1 MCKYAVERQ
10 STLFFALREIRN
22 IAERTLMMLTKN
34 TSPLLVRKSILSAA
48 MLLVVSLGCNLAQ
61 AQAVPES
68 ERVPVDVRRAT
79 LLVRD
84 IDKSLPLYRDAL
96 GLKVVY
102 DQRIGGGTDKDGKVT
117 PPTVRLVLLRANDV
131 FIGALGLMQR
141 LNDPNPPAPVNKR
154 PMAGA
159 SIIVINAKDLEE
171 RFEKIRAVPGV
182 TVATSPERIEYPA
195 PGGGVIPVLFSAVY
209 DPDGFFIEINKIL
222 GAAAGAPDSPKKSP
236 AQPADTASPS
246 KK

>member
-1 MCKYAVERQ
+1 MTTKKLSHLFSLWLALLL
-10 STLFFALREIRN
+10 STGFFCT
-22 IAERTLMMLTKN
+22 IA
-34 TSPLLVRKSILSAA
+34 A
-48 MLLVVSLGCNLAQ
+48 

-79 LLVRD
+79 LIVRD

-102 DQRIGGGTDKDGKVT
+102 DQRIGGVTDKDGKVT

-195 PGGGVIPVLFSAVY
+195 PGGGVIPVLFSAIY

-222 GAAAGAPDSPKKSP
+222 GVAAGAASAAIDDAKKIPVAPPTS
-236 AQPADTASPS
+236 ASNPPI

>member
-1 MCKYAVERQ
+1 MTMKKHTNLFSLWLALLLPMSFFC
-10 STLFFALREIRN
+10 TLA
-22 IAERTLMMLTKN
+22 
-34 TSPLLVRKSILSAA
+34 P
-48 MLLVVSLGCNLAQ
+48 

-79 LLVRD
+79 LIVRD

-154 PMAGA
+154 PMAGN
-159 SIIVINAKDLEE
+159 SIMVINAKDLEE

-182 TVATSPERIEYPA
+182 TVATPPERIGYPA
-195 PGGGVIPVLFSAVY
+195 PGGGVIPVLFSAIY

-222 GAAAGAPDSPKKSP
+222 GVAAGAASTTIDDAKKIPVTPP
-236 AQPADTASPS
+236 APASIPPS

>member
-1 MCKYAVERQ
+1 MWIMKIMRHVLIAATLMLSASV
-10 STLFFALREIRN
+10 STLAH
-22 IAERTLMMLTKN
+22 
-34 TSPLLVRKSILSAA
+34 
-48 MLLVVSLGCNLAQ
+48 

-79 LLVRD
+79 LIVRD

-102 DQRIGGGTDKDGKVT
+102 DQRIGGGTDKEGKPT

-141 LNDPNPPAPVNKR
+141 LNDPNPPVPVNKR
-154 PMAGA
+154 PMAGN

-182 TVATSPERIEYPA
+182 TVATPPERIEYPA
-195 PGGGVIPVLFSAVY
+195 PGGGVIPVLFSAIY

-222 GAAAGAPDSPKKSP
+222 GAPAGTADATKKSS
-236 AQPADTASPS
+236 ASPTEIPLPA